1 MAEDLKKQQEELLE
15 DELDQVS
22 GGVAGGKKGADFQA
36 NFDR

>member
-22 GGVAGGKKGADFQA
+22 GGVAGGKKGVDIMADF
-36 NFDR
+36 NR

>member
-22 GGVAGGKKGADFQA
+22 GGVGRVNLNDIQA
-36 NFDR
+36 NINR

>member
-22 GGVAGGKKGADFQA
+22 GGAGRVNLNDIQADF
-36 NFDR
+36 NR